1 MHMLL
6 LLSLAIAFPSCSS
19 GHNGSNEIAFL
30 RAGHLWTIDPDG
42 ANAFEVVAQNTA
54 VIGYSWSPTH
64 QIFVFRALDADFAK
78 TAAAKQLAGNPITGL
93 VGDALSG
100 IHTVGIDGG
109 SPIPTMLSS
118 ADTLY
123 SNPIWNPTGTRL
135 LYRQESSASS
145 HPPGSA
151 FWWAAQNDQPVGIA
165 TRLLPSSYSIPSFAF
180 TDALVAG
187 NSEQGLFTARLDGTD
202 IHYLVRGSLP
212 GHPLPA
218 SLERILWQPAH
229 RHPSLLYA
237 VKTQFSTRVAITLYD
252 TVSSRTKTLVT
263 CNCTQF
269 AWSPDGNAVLYS
281 TSSSYTVLHLN
292 ADTSTTMRAEQ
303 GSVPYWSP
311 DSKFL
316 LLDAPHTLLLV
327 QVAASQQRVI
337 LSDGTAPVGQGGSVA
352 SADASTLLQPIT
364 NSPWAA
370 DSHHFLFLPR
380 NRFSLQGHTLK
391 PGLYAIALDT
401 HGRLQGTPVFV
412 DGGND
417 TQAAWTYQDANT
429 SFLY

>member
-6 LLSLAIAFPSCSS
+6 LLSLSLAFFSCSP

-42 ANAFEVVAQNTA
+42 ANAFEVVAQDTA

-64 QIFVFRALDADFAK
+64 QIFAFRALDADFAK
-78 TAAAKQLAGNPITGL
+78 TATAKQLTSNPITGL
-93 VGDALSG
+93 LGDAPSS
-100 IHTVGIDGG
+100 INTVGIDGG

-118 ADTLY
+118 TDTLY

-135 LYRQESSASS
+135 VYRQESSASS
-145 HPPGSA
+145 HPAGNA
-151 FWWAAQNDQPVGIA
+151 FWWIAQNDQPVGIA
-165 TRLLPSSYSIPSFAF
+165 TQLLPSSYSVPSFAY
-180 TDALVAG
+180 TDSLAAG
-187 NSEQGLFTARLDGTD
+187 NSRQGLFTVRLDGT
-202 IHYLVRGSLP
+202 HLRYLVHGTLL
-212 GHPLPA
+212 GHPLSA

-237 VKTQFSTRVAITLYD
+237 TKTESSTRVAITLYD
-252 TVSSRTKTLVT
+252 TATDRTKTLVT

-281 TSSSYTVLHLN
+281 TSSSYTVLHLDD
-292 ADTSTTMRAEQ
+292 DTSTTIIAEQ

-316 LLDAPHTLLLV
+316 LLDGPHGLLLV
-327 QVAASQQRVI
+327 QIAEKQQQVIFTDLTAS
-337 LSDGTAPVGQGGSVA
+337 VGPASSVA
-352 SADASTLLQPIT
+352 SADANTLLQPVT

-370 DSHHFLFLPR
+370 DSRHFLFLTHSR
-380 NRFSLQGHTLK
+380 LSLQGHALK
-391 PGLYAIALDT
+391 PGLYTIALDT
-401 HGRLQGTPVFV
+401 HGRLQEAPTFV

>member
-1 MHMLL
+1 MLL
-6 LLSLAIAFPSCSS
+6 LLSLAVAFPSCSP

-42 ANAFEVVAQNTA
+42 ANAFEVVAQSTA
-54 VIGYSWSPTH
+54 VIGYSWSPAH
-64 QIFVFRALDADFAK
+64 QIFAFRTLDADFAK
-78 TAAAKQLAGNPITGL
+78 TATAKQLASNPITGL
-93 VGDALSG
+93 VGDVPSS

-109 SPIPTMLSS
+109 SPILTTLSS
-118 ADTLY
+118 PDTLY
-123 SNPIWNPTGTRL
+123 SNPIWNPTGMRL
-135 LYRQESSASS
+135 LYRQESRASS
-145 HPPGSA
+145 HPAGST
-151 FWWAAQNDQPVGIA
+151 FWWIAQNDQPVGIA
-165 TRLLPSSYSIPSFAF
+165 TKLLPSSYSIPAF

-187 NSEQGLFTARLDGTD
+187 NSEQGLFTVRLDGTD
-202 IHYLVRGSLP
+202 KHYLVHSSLP

-237 VKTQFSTRVAITLYD
+237 VKTASSTRAAITLSD

-292 ADTSTTMRAEQ
+292 DDTSTTIRAEQ

-316 LLDAPHTLLLV
+316 LFDGPHTLLLV
-327 QVAASQQRVI
+327 QVAASQQQLI
-337 LSDGTAPVGQGGSVA
+337 LSDAAASVGPAGRVA
-352 SADASTLLQPIT
+352 SAEESTLLQPVT
-364 NSPWAA
+364 TSPWAA
-370 DSHHFLFLPR
+370 DSRHFLFLTR
-380 NRFSLQGHTLK
+380 NRLSLQGHVLK
-391 PGLYAIALDT
+391 QGLYTIALDT

-412 DGGND
+412 DGSND
-417 TQAAWTYQDANT
+417 TQAAWTYQDADT